1 MTSFPTLLRR
11 WRAARAA
18 TQAQLAAEAEISTRH
33 LSFLE
38 SGKARPSRQMV
49 LVLSS
54 ALELELRDR
63 NAMLLSAGFAPMYGE
78 TPLDD
83 AAMSPLRRAMDLVLR
98 QQEPYGAIAINRRWE
113 VIHLNQGAARL
124 FAAFMPDPIPDP
136 IIAQSLMHAMF
147 HPEGLRPVIVNWEE
161 LCWSFVARLHRETE
175 LAPEGRGHAELL
187 AELSRY
193 PDVPSRASLRDLAP
207 QPFLTVHLRRPPYDM
222 RLFTVLT
229 AFGTPLDVT
238 AQELTIETFY
248 PADEESDAQLQA
260 MAAAGKEQVH

>member
-1 MTSFPTLLRR
+1 MTSFPTVLRR
-11 WRAARAA
+11 WRTTRAT
-18 TQAQLAAEAEISTRH
+18 TQAQLAADAEISTRH

-49 LVLSS
+49 LLLSS
-54 ALELELRDR
+54 ALDLELRDR
-63 NAMLLSAGFAPMYGE
+63 NTMLLSAGFAPMYGE

-83 AAMSPLRRAMDLVLR
+83 EAMSPLRRAMDLVLQ
-98 QQEPYGAIAINRRWE
+98 QQEPYGAIAVNRRWE
-113 VIHLNQGAARL
+113 VIGLNQGAARL

-136 IIAQSLMHAMF
+136 IIAQNLVHAMF

-175 LAPEGRGHAELL
+175 MLPEGRGHAALL

-207 QPFLTVHLRRPPYDM
+207 QPFLTVHLRRLPHDL

-248 PADEESDAQLQA
+248 PADEESDAQLRR
-260 MAAAGKEQVH
+260 MADGAH

>member
-1 MTSFPTLLRR
+1 MTSFPTILRR
-11 WRAARAA
+11 WRAARAT

-49 LVLSS
+49 LLLSS
-54 ALELELRDR
+54 ALDLELRDR
-63 NAMLLSAGFAPMYGE
+63 NTMLLSAGFAPMYGE

-83 AAMSPLRRAMDLVLR
+83 EAMSPVRRAMALVLN
-98 QQEPYGAIAINRRWE
+98 QQEPYGAIALSRRWE
-113 VIHLNQGAARL
+113 VISLNQGAARL
-124 FAAFMPDPIPDP
+124 FAAFLPDPLPDP
-136 IIAQSLMHAMF
+136 IIAQNLVHAMF

-161 LCWSFVARLHRETE
+161 LCWSFIARLHRETE
-175 LAPEGRGHAELL
+175 LAPEGRGHAALL

-193 PDVPSRASLRDLAP
+193 PDVPSRGSLRDLSP
-207 QPFLTVHLRRPPYDM
+207 QPFLTVHLRRPPYDL

-238 AQELTIETFY
+238 AQELTIETFF
-248 PADEESDAQLQA
+248 PADEPSDAQLRQ
-260 MAAAGKEQVH
+260 MAEGGP